1 LLIGI
6 GPGLTMECCVLKSV
20 ALNWSA

>member
-20 ALNWSA
+20 ALNWPA